1 MYVNVCLCMYVYIC
15 IVYLSHMI
23 FIFFFV
29 LIVHYPTRSEYV
41 ISQDEFSESF
51 LYYMK
56 NEETISGS
64 VRKQDSSSNSSSGSS
79 SSGTSSSCRDN
90 EERMIIEPNSVVLL
104 TDIGERLENNFVF
117 HVPDG
122 GKLLSVR
129 YHRYQIPKRRG
140 S

>member
-1 MYVNVCLCMYVYIC
+1 
-15 IVYLSHMI
+15 MI

-79 SSGTSSSCRDN
+79 SSSGTNSSCRDN

-104 TDIGERLENNFVF
+104 TDTGERLENNFVF

-129 YHRYQIPKRRG
+129 YRRYQIPK
-140 S
+140 